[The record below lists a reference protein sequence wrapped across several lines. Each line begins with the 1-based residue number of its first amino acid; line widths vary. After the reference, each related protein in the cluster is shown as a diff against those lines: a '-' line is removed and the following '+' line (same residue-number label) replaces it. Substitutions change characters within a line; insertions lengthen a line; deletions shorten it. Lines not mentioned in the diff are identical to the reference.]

1 MSGFTL
7 CSGAKPGKRDLTR
20 RWDCAHGT
28 YFGGADDFRLSF
40 SDMARCPAS
49 VRNGGESID
58 PDARLMTGPG
68 GKTLYSDTSA
78 LSLGRTRASTKP
90 R

>member
-28 YFGGADDFRLSF
+28 YFGGADDFRLWPKCEVH
-40 SDMARCPAS
+40 D
-49 VRNGGESID
+49 VRYLVAI
-58 PDARLMTGPG
+58 A
-68 GKTLYSDTSA
+68 GKA
-78 LSLGRTRASTKP
+78 EVAHNPRAVLL